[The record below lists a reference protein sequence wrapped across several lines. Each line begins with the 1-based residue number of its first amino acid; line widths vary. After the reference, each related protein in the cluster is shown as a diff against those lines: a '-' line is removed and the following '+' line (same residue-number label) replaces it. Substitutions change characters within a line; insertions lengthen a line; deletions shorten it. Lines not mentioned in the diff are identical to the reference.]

1 MCKKCNKYEE
11 ALKKIASP
19 FSFPNALD
27 PQTDAIIAY
36 LSLKVGI
43 AMEALEDG
51 NIKRRG

>member
-1 MCKKCNKYEE
+1 MCKKCDKYEE

-19 FSFPNALD
+19 FSFSSPLD

-43 AMEALEDG
+43 AVEALSGDSEKNG
-51 NIKRRG
+51 